1 MTAPSGIMVVG
12 FVGCEERNLKSN
24 LKGLERGRNDKGKNP
39 GPETMKIRGVQE
51 RGAQGYGG

>member
-1 MTAPSGIMVVG
+1 MVVG